1 MSDSYILSVDQ
12 STQGTKALLFDGAG
26 RLIHRADVPHRQL
39 INDAGWVGH
48 DLNEIYRNTIA
59 AAEKVIRDADI
70 DPADIAGLGI
80 TNQRETA
87 AAWLRSDGSPV
98 CEAVVWQCA
107 RAASICDRIEQDGYA
122 QEVKDITG
130 IPLSPYF
137 SAGKMAWIL
146 RNIPAAKQAADT
158 GNLCLGPID
167 SYLIFRLTKGATF
180 ATDYS
185 NASRTQVFDIR
196 SLTFSDRIC
205 EIFDIPKS
213 CLPAVYDSNAGYG
226 MTDLEGVLPRPIP
239 IHASMGDSHSALFG
253 QGCIQTGMAKATHGT
268 GSSVMMN
275 VGEAPVISRS
285 GLASSIAFC
294 MDGKVNYCLEGNINY
309 TGAVITWLSGDLGLF
324 ASPGESEALARLA
337 NPNDTTYLVPAFT
350 GLGAPYWDSDARGIL
365 CGLTRTT
372 GKAEIVRAGL
382 DCIAYQIGDI
392 VEAMRTE
399 TGIQNIEL
407 RVDGGPTKN
416 AYLMQFE
423 SNVLNAPVL
432 VPKDD
437 ELSGIGAAYAAG
449 IALGLYDRDTLFA
462 QASYQRY
469 LPVADDAWRAG
480 KIGGWKQA
488 VGMIHKSVK

>member
-1 MSDSYILSVDQ
+1 MSEQYMLSIDQ
-12 STQGTKALLFDGAG
+12 STQGTKALLFDQSG
-26 RLIHRADVPHRQL
+26 RLIRRADLSHRQL

-48 DLNEIYRNTIA
+48 DLNEIYENTITVA
-59 AAEKVIRDADI
+59 AKVVREAGV
-70 DPADIAGLGI
+70 DPAAIAGLGI

-87 AAWLRSDGSPV
+87 AAWLRSTGKPV

-107 RAASICDRIEQDGYA
+107 RAAAICDQIEKDGYA
-122 QEVKDITG
+122 DEVKAITG

-137 SAGKMAWIL
+137 SAGKMAWML
-146 RNIPAAKQAADT
+146 RNVPAAAKAAQKGD
-158 GNLCLGPID
+158 LCLGPID
-167 SYLIFRLTKGATF
+167 SYVIYRLTGGATF

-185 NASRTQVFDIR
+185 NASRTQAFDIR
-196 SLTFSDRIC
+196 TLEFSDRIC
-205 EIFDIPKS
+205 EIFGIPKN
-213 CLPAVYDSNAGYG
+213 CLPAVYDSNADYG
-226 MTDLEGVLPRPIP
+226 TTDLGGFLPRPIP

-275 VGEAPVISRS
+275 VGEKPVISKL

-309 TGAVITWLSGDLGLF
+309 TGAVITWLYKDLGLLKS
-324 ASPGESEALARLA
+324 AGESEELAKSA

-365 CGLTRTT
+365 CGLTRTS
-372 GKAEIVRAGL
+372 GRAEIVRAGL

-392 VEAMRTE
+392 VEAMREE
-399 TGIQNIEL
+399 TGFHDIEL

-423 SNVLNAPVL
+423 SNVVNAPVL
-432 VPKDD
+432 VPEND

-449 IALGLYDRDTLFA
+449 IALGLYDRDALFA
-462 QASYQRY
+462 QANYQKY
-469 LPVADDAWRAG
+469 APDVTDEWRNA
-480 KIGGWKQA
+480 KVGGWKNA
-488 VGMIHKSVK
+488 VAMIHK